1 MTQDRL
7 ESIETHLAH
16 LDKTVEELS
25 DVVNKQQTQIN
36 RLTRMIEMLFERE
49 RQDAEIAADKPPPH
63 W

>member
-7 ESIETHLAH
+7 ESLESHVAH

-36 RLTRMIEMLFERE
+36 RLTRMIEMLFESE
-49 RQDAEIAADKPPPH
+49 QKDAEIAADKRPPH

>member
-7 ESIETHLAH
+7 ESLESHVAH

-25 DVVNKQQTQIN
+25 DIVNKQQTQIN

-49 RQDAEIAADKPPPH
+49 RQDAEIAADKSPPH

>member
-36 RLTRMIEMLFERE
+36 RLARMIEMLFESE
-49 RQDAEIAADKPPPH
+49 QKDAEIAADQRPPH

>member
-36 RLTRMIEMLFERE
+36 RLARMIEMLFGSE
-49 RQDAEIAADKPPPH
+49 QKDAEIAADQRPPH